1 MTALLYLFFVSE
13 ECAQYTVKS
22 IKSVLS
28 EKIHANML
36 IHTEARELKFS

>member
-1 MTALLYLFFVSE
+1 MTALLYLLFVSE

-28 EKIHANML
+28 EKN
-36 IHTEARELKFS
+36 TC

>member
-1 MTALLYLFFVSE
+1 MRNDSNIIFIFVSE

-28 EKIHANML
+28 EKNTSSYI
-36 IHTEARELKFS
+36 